1 LKGSRVDRKRMG
13 FLNVFYSEDLRSAAL
28 AILLHKMLEY

>member
-1 LKGSRVDRKRMG
+1 MG